1 MAAKP
6 RVVDARGG
14 VARAVASRVK
24 QVVVKL
30 PRGERD
36 LYVAFFLRHNPGRTL
51 VFVNY
56 VSVLRRLAAVLRALG
71 VQAHPLHARMQQRA
85 RLKALDRFRA
95 EPHAGLICSDVA
107 ARGLDLPGVA
117 SVLHFDVPPNPDTY
131 THRAGRAAHQPGA
144 PRGFSVL
151 LVDDA
156 DRAAWARAEAATRG
170 MHGALQLRAHSAQYG
185 APALA
190 RAVAAAQRLMALR
203 FEAERSRSSAA
214 WRKRAAEAAEVV
226 EEEESSAEGGGA
238 RGGARSAASGGEQA
252 LVARLDA
259 LRAELGGSLRLAETA
274 PAPSQRGLSGAAETS
289 QPRVPSGGKDPSP
302 GAPKGMAVVGGRAQ
316 LAGMDED
323 AAAKAKEALRR
334 ERTRAKRL
342 ERQLEVAQ
350 VSFPPPTPLTAV
362 GPRLG
367 CPAARAAPCGRG
379 V

>member
-1 MAAKP
+1 MLARSTARVP
-6 RVVDARGG
+6 RTPQRLPSLPARGCRKPW
-14 VARAVASRVK
+14 AHRICAAA
-24 QVVVKL
+24 
-30 PRGERD
+30 PRHRE
-36 LYVAFFLRHNPGRTL
+36 
-51 VFVNY
+51 
-56 VSVLRRLAAVLRALG
+56 LG
-71 VQAHPLHARMQQRA
+71 V
-85 RLKALDRFRA
+85 
-95 EPHAGLICSDVA
+95 
-107 ARGLDLPGVA
+107 
-117 SVLHFDVPPNPDTY
+117 
-131 THRAGRAAHQPGA
+131 RAAEAHAWQLSQRRGA
-144 PRGFSVL
+144 LATG
-151 LVDDA
+151 
-156 DRAAWARAEAATRG
+156 RAAWARAEAATRG

-316 LAGMDED
+316 LAWLGGLRAQLGAGADD
-323 AAAKAKEALRR
+323 AAPAPAGAGAGAAPEGAGAAPAGGKGSLRR
-334 ERTRAKRL
+334 ESGKRRRPRQQRA
-342 ERQLEVAQ
+342 
-350 VSFPPPTPLTAV
+350 
-362 GPRLG
+362 PR
-367 CPAARAAPCGRG
+367 R
-379 V
+379 